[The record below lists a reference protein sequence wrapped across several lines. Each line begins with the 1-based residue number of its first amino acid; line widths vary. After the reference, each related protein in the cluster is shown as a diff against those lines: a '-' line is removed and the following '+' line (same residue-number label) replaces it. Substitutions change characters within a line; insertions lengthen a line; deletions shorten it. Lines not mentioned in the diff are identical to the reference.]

1 MAEALLRARLVEV
14 APTVTV
20 GSAGLLF
27 DDRRAEP
34 HAVKA
39 LRHHGLDLSHHV
51 AQRISL
57 ELLRDASLILGME
70 RIHVRA
76 VAELDPALFDR
87 AFTLPEFVRSAAV
100 FGPRP
105 ADEALRHWVERIGAV
120 RSREAYEHD
129 DPLTAI
135 ADPMGQSRRA
145 FRDCADEIDALLEE
159 LVVLAWPEPDPH
171 PGDADVAPATGGIH
185 ADRHRR

>member
-1 MAEALLRARLVEV
+1 MAEVLLRARLAAV
-14 APTVTV
+14 APSVTV

-34 HAVKA
+34 NAIKAV
-39 LRHHGLDLSHHV
+39 RHLGQDLSGHV

-57 ELLRDASLILGME
+57 EVLGDADLILGME
-70 RIHVRA
+70 RVHVRA
-76 VAELDPALFDR
+76 VAELDPALFAR
-87 AFTLPEFVRSAAV
+87 SFTLPEFVRSAAV

-105 ADEALRHWVERIGAV
+105 TDEPLRHWVERIGAV

-145 FRDCADEIDALLEE
+145 FRACAEELDALLEE
-159 LVVLAWPEPDPH
+159 LVVLAWPDPE
-171 PGDADVAPATGGIH
+171 PGDDAVAPATGGIH
-185 ADRHRR
+185 ADRDRR